1 MLSPPSSIPIVFVHS
16 MLAGLAA
23 AKQPTQE
30 WLAAAGIAPA
40 LLDHPSARVTA
51 DQYARLLRVLMER
64 SGDEA
69 LGFLSRPLRPGTL
82 ALLARSTLGAG
93 TLGVALRRL
102 VRAFG
107 LVQDDLCMDLL
118 HEGSLSAV
126 ALRPA
131 NPTAAYPVFLYEL
144 MLRVFWRLLAWL
156 AGGRLPVHRFDFAF
170 PRPPHASSYAQL
182 FPGNVVFDQPCC
194 AFWFD
199 SRRLQTP
206 VRRDEAALRSFL
218 AEAQT
223 QIIIPRRG
231 EGSLPARVRA
241 HLLREQPHWP
251 SLASCAA
258 ALNMAVS
265 TLQRRLA
272 EEHTSFRAVKD
283 SLRRDMAIARLNSS
297 QVPLA
302 VLAGELGFSDSA
314 AFQRAF
320 KGWTGAPPGS
330 YRHPGQG

>member
-1 MLSPPSSIPIVFVHS
+1 M
-16 MLAGLAA
+16 
-23 AKQPTQE
+23 
-30 WLAAAGIAPA
+30 
-40 LLDHPSARVTA
+40 
-51 DQYARLLRVLMER
+51 
-64 SGDEA
+64 
-69 LGFLSRPLRPGTL
+69 
-82 ALLARSTLGAG
+82 
-93 TLGVALRRL
+93 
-102 VRAFG
+102 
-107 LVQDDLCMDLL
+107 
-118 HEGSLSAV
+118 
-126 ALRPA
+126 
-131 NPTAAYPVFLYEL
+131 
-144 MLRVFWRLLAWL
+144 
-156 AGGRLPVHRFDFAF
+156 HRFDFAF